1 MGLLLD
7 PEHPSVLLHHH
18 TEIDVERRGVSRQ
31 GVIERVLHIAACI
44 FIVGR
49 VNMRPDIFR
58 IKVFD
63 RVEASVVVHLGL
75 APAVLVNDNHPR
87 HAEVGGHLLVVG
99 SESRSD
105 VDDSGTVLR
114 GHIVTGDHLERL
126 SLIGRLEPRDQLL
139 GTTTPWTLPSNTAL
153 CVGPRYEYV
162 RVLSFNPYTGNEAI
176 YVLAKDLLN
185 VWFNPKAADIPLEDY
200 KPGDKLVPFKVLDG
214 SFKGADLVGIRYKQ
228 LIPWF
233 KPATYSGSRSSIG

>member
-1 MGLLLD
+1 
-7 PEHPSVLLHHH
+7 
-18 TEIDVERRGVSRQ
+18 
-31 GVIERVLHIAACI
+31 
-44 FIVGR
+44 
-49 VNMRPDIFR
+49 MRPDIFR

-139 GTTTPWTLPSNTAL
+139 VADAYEIRAFERAVKHLERHKLVARL
-153 CVGPRYEYV
+153 VVLKRDVGGLRIEPHVQQVLGQHVDGLVTRV
-162 RVLSFNPYTGNEAI
+162 RVE
-176 YVLAKDLLN
+176 
-185 VWFNPKAADIPLEDY
+185 
-200 KPGDKLVPFKVLDG
+200 
-214 SFKGADLVGIRYKQ
+214 
-228 LIPWF
+228 
-233 KPATYSGSRSSIG
+233 